1 MFFPWVLPLIDSS
14 HAHPCFYRKS
24 KMFLSLSPKHI
35 LGLNTQSPQNFLKCI
50 LIHGLLKFSDSYFC
64 MTEVKCFKFYFN
76 VHYWSFKTQF
86 KPHALPKA
94 FPNCSGQSQ
103 YFSIQ
108 LSICYIIML
117 FEIVHI
123 VCFFKKKFS
132 CYLFPMVV
140 LFYIILFYILYCFIF
155 VAL

>member
-1 MFFPWVLPLIDSS
+1 MFSPWVLPLIDSS

-24 KMFLSLSPKHI
+24 KMFLSPSPKHI
-35 LGLNTQSPQNFLKCI
+35 LGLSTQSPQNFLKCI
-50 LIHGLLKFSDSYFC
+50 LIHGLLKFSNSYFC
-64 MTEVKCFKFYFN
+64 MTKVKCFKFYFN

-86 KPHALPKA
+86 KPHALNKG

-123 VCFFKKKFS
+123 VCFFKKFWL
-132 CYLFPMVV
+132 LFISYGS
-140 LFYIILFYILYCFIF
+140 FILYYFIF